1 MAGSCLVFLLTM
13 SLVACGG
20 PPASSPAGTDGVT
33 PPPDSSSLD
42 YLKPVTP
49 PDEEIGQA
57 TDQPLDAP
65 SAEPTEDPNT
75 DTLWAGEL
83 EARETAIEHMAERD
97 PQSFTAHL
105 QLLLTDADPEIRL
118 STVESII
125 DSQPPD
131 TRYWLEQA
139 ALDPNAEVR
148 ETALEGLQELFGTT
162 P

>member
-1 MAGSCLVFLLTM
+1 MAGNCLVFLLTT
-13 SLVACGG
+13 SLVACDGS
-20 PPASSPAGTDGVT
+20 PASSPAGTDAVT
-33 PPPDSSSLD
+33 PPADSSSLD
-42 YLKPVTP
+42 DLKPVTP

-57 TDQPLDAP
+57 AYQPLDEP
-65 SAEPTEDPNT
+65 SAEPSEGANT
-75 DTLWAGEL
+75 DTLWAGKL
-83 EARETAIEHMAERD
+83 EARETAIEHMAARD

-125 DSQPPD
+125 DNQPPD
-131 TRYWLEQA
+131 SRYWLEQA

>member
-1 MAGSCLVFLLTM
+1 MAGNCLVFLLTM

-20 PPASSPAGTDGVT
+20 PPASSPAGTDAVT

-42 YLKPVTP
+42 HLEPVP
-49 PDEEIGQA
+49 LPDEETRQPA
-57 TDQPLDAP
+57 DQPLDELSDEP
-65 SAEPTEDPNT
+65 SDDTNA
-75 DTLWAGEL
+75 DTLWSGEL
-83 EARETAIEHMAERD
+83 EARETAIEHMAARD